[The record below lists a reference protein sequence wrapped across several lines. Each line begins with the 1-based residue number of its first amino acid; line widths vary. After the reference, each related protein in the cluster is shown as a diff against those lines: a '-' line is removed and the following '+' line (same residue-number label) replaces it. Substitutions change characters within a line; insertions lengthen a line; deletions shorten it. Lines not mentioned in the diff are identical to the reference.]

1 MKKVIITIEGSN
13 QKLKVPRGSKLFG
26 ENNEILNA
34 YKNAQDKEI
43 DSIIKSNKKVLKM
56 KNKTIQ

>member
-1 MKKVIITIEGSN
+1 MKKVIVTIEGSN

-26 ENNEILNA
+26 EKNEILNA
-34 YKNAQDKEI
+34 YKKAQDKEI
-43 DSIIKSNKKVLKM
+43 DYIIKSNKKVLKM

>member
-1 MKKVIITIEGSN
+1 MEKVIVTIEGSN
-13 QKLKVPRGSKLFG
+13 QKIKVPRGSKLFDK
-26 ENNEILNA
+26 NNEILKA
-34 YKNAQDKEI
+34 YKRDQDKEI